1 MHKYFL
7 AQKLWVLALLVACPL
22 FLKAEFFIINNYF
35 IQVTLTGDQ
44 TFEVTET
51 IDVTFSMQ
59 RHGIYR
65 DIPLCYNTV
74 DGKRNRILLS
84 DIRVDGFKQK
94 LTRSNCNLNIRIGDP
109 DIYVDGEQRYVI
121 HYTVDHGYLYE
132 ENHTEFYWNLIGER
146 WPVSILKASF
156 EVRLPNGVTVG
167 EEDIKGFAGLA
178 GTQQQNLTYEYN
190 PSRNVITGESTV
202 ILNPGDAL
210 TVAVRLPKEAIV
222 QPSKYEYAMR
232 RYGLIGIPIALLLA
246 AIGIFARF
254 GWDKPVIKMV
264 EFFPPEELTPSEAG
278 AFVDDRSDN
287 RDLIALI
294 PYWGAQGLLRME
306 ENEEKMW
313 IGKKKDHE
321 LVKLAELPSD
331 RPLYEQTIFDGLFGT
346 RDRVSMKDLQNK
358 FYTTMAV
365 AKGQLRKEVMG
376 KDLYTKGSL
385 RWNKL
390 FPWFIF
396 GSFVGMIVAVVINK
410 AFLIAGFLPL
420 FIITIIFQQFM
431 LRKNP
436 EGRKLYQK
444 VYGFKMFMQRAEQD
458 RLKYLLEEDP
468 EYFDKTLPYA
478 VAYGLTKKWTQK
490 FNGLFTEPPRW
501 YAYHGTM
508 HSNSFESFSSGF
520 NSNINTVQSAFSSS
534 PSSSGGGSSGGG
546 GGGGGGGSW

>member
-1 MHKYFL
+1 MNNPLFPPKLL
-7 AQKLWVLALLVACPL
+7 AIALLLALPQ
-22 FLKAEFFIINNYF
+22 FLKAEYFIINNYH
-35 IQVTLTGDQ
+35 ILVTLTNGQ
-44 TFEVTET
+44 TFQVTET
-51 IDVTFSMQ
+51 IDVTFSME

-74 DGKRNRILLS
+74 DGKRNRVLLS
-84 DIRVDGFKQK
+84 DVRVDGFKQK
-94 LTRSNCNLNIRIGDP
+94 LSRTDCNLNIRIGDP

-146 WPVSILKASF
+146 WTVPILNARF
-156 EVRLPNGVTVG
+156 EIRLPEGVTIS
-167 EEDIKGFAGLA
+167 EEDIQGYAGLA
-178 GTQQQNLTYEYN
+178 GTQQQNLTYLYN
-190 PSRNVITGESTV
+190 PSRNIITGETTQM
-202 ILNPGDAL
+202 LKAGYAL
-210 TVAVRLPKEAIV
+210 TMAVRLPKESII
-222 QPSKYEYAMR
+222 QPGKYEYVMR
-232 RYGLIGIPIALLLA
+232 RYGLIGIPIALFLA
-246 AIGIFARF
+246 ALGVFARF

-278 AFVDDRSDN
+278 AFIDDRSDN

-321 LVKLAELPSD
+321 LVKLADLPSD
-331 RPLYEQTIFDGLFGT
+331 RPKYEHTIFDGLFGL
-346 RDRVSMKDLQNK
+346 RDRVSMKELQNK
-358 FYTTMAV
+358 FYTTMAT
-365 AKGQLRKEVMG
+365 AKIQLRTQMMG

-420 FIITIIFQQFM
+420 FFITIILQQFM
-431 LRKNP
+431 LRKNAA
-436 EGRKLYQK
+436 GRELYQK
-444 VYGFKMFMQRAEQD
+444 VYGFKLFMQRAEQD
-458 RLKYLLEEDP
+458 RLKYLIEQDP

-490 FNGLFTEPPRW
+490 FNGLFSEPPRW
-501 YAYHGTM
+501 YAHHGTAYGR
-508 HSNSFESFSSGF
+508 SFESFSSGF
-520 NSNINTVQSAFSSS
+520 SSNINTVQSAFSSS